1 MAAVHPAP
9 TTVRPLVSARPVE
22 SAAIDIHQHLWPDE
36 LIEALRARREAPRLD
51 GWTLVLAGEPPY
63 EVRPADHDPVER
75 RAQDSGRVV
84 LGLSSPL
91 GIEDLP
97 VAEGAPLLDAWHQGV
112 ARLAGQFDAWAS
124 VSHAEPDLNALRA
137 RLAAGF
143 VGLQISA
150 VQLATPRTLE
160 RTAAILRVCEAAGQP
175 VFVHPGPAAGRA
187 GDGAGAKTELLPS
200 WWAAVVDY
208 PSQLQAAWWS
218 WQSVGRQ
225 LLPDLRICFAAGAGL
240 GPVHHERFLAR
251 GGRPLVSDQGVFV
264 DTSSYSRQGLDSLI
278 RVLGIDP
285 IVIGSDRPYGEAAEP
300 DLGDAAAL
308 ALRHTN
314 PLRLLEGTRS

>member
-1 MAAVHPAP
+1 
-9 TTVRPLVSARPVE
+9 
-22 SAAIDIHQHLWPDE
+22 
-36 LIEALRARREAPRLD
+36 
-51 GWTLVLAGEPPY
+51 
-63 EVRPADHDPVER
+63 
-75 RAQDSGRVV
+75 
-84 LGLSSPL
+84 
-91 GIEDLP
+91 
-97 VAEGAPLLDAWHQGV
+97 
-112 ARLAGQFDAWAS
+112 
-124 VSHAEPDLNALRA
+124 
-137 RLAAGF
+137 
-143 VGLQISA
+143 
-150 VQLATPRTLE
+150 
-160 RTAAILRVCEAAGQP
+160 
-175 VFVHPGPAAGRA
+175 
-187 GDGAGAKTELLPS
+187 
-200 WWAAVVDY
+200 VVDY

-251 GGRPLVSDQGVFV
+251 GGRPLVSDPGVFV

-278 RVLGIDP
+278 RALGIDP

>member
-1 MAAVHPAP
+1 M
-9 TTVRPLVSARPVE
+9 
-22 SAAIDIHQHLWPDE
+22 
-36 LIEALRARREAPRLD
+36 
-51 GWTLVLAGEPPY
+51 
-63 EVRPADHDPVER
+63 
-75 RAQDSGRVV
+75 
-84 LGLSSPL
+84 
-91 GIEDLP
+91 
-97 VAEGAPLLDAWHQGV
+97 
-112 ARLAGQFDAWAS
+112 
-124 VSHAEPDLNALRA
+124 
-137 RLAAGF
+137 
-143 VGLQISA
+143 
-150 VQLATPRTLE
+150 
-160 RTAAILRVCEAAGQP
+160 
-175 VFVHPGPAAGRA
+175 FVHPGPVAGRA
-187 GDGAGAKTELLPS
+187 GDGAGAETERLPS

-218 WQSVGRQ
+218 WQAVGRQ

-251 GGRPLVSDQGVFV
+251 GGRPLVSDPGVFV

-285 IVIGSDRPYGEAAEP
+285 IVIGSDRPYGEPAEP